1 VTLLNIDWLNID
13 QCGLVSLR
21 LITSLIKNCGI
32 KVVKNMYKKSLLAM
46 ALTSAAFSNVAMAAP
61 TADIYGFVDIG
72 LEQFNEAG
80 LSNGTDVFP
89 GGDAPNGNSDAQE
102 FTLTNNVQSRIGIKG
117 EEAIEGGW
125 KGTYKMEFRANVLE
139 SGGNALRTRLGWMGL
154 EKGDHSFKIGTQW
167 SAFMQYSGWNTAR
180 GESQGLTSY
189 FYITDEL
196 KGSMAYG
203 FRNSSVISYTYG
215 NGGWGAASPVTAT
228 VALHVGDDSRT
239 TAVNGTD
246 ELTNDAGITGISV
259 AGATSF
265 GDLTL
270 NAVYV
275 KNIVAES
282 EAAQANIAAAELLAD
297 ADKLAAAKDLVT
309 EPAIYGAGAKLQ
321 ATKDLE
327 FGFAYRGA
335 DRDAEENSYTYTTSV
350 STQYQFN
357 EKTNIHLGMG
367 QGEDDDSAARQLK
380 SNFYGQVWYQVTDS
394 RSVRFE
400 FDHAD
405 YGNDG
410 EVLATL
416 VSMRQ
421 TF

>member
-1 VTLLNIDWLNID
+1 MNI
-13 QCGLVSLR
+13 
-21 LITSLIKNCGI
+21 
-32 KVVKNMYKKSLLAM
+32 KSLLAM
-46 ALTSAAFSNVAMAAP
+46 ALTSAAFSNAVMAAP

-72 LEQFNEAG
+72 LEHFNESD
-80 LSNGTDVFP
+80 LTNKSDVYP
-89 GGDAPNGNSDAQE
+89 GGEAPNGNSDAQE

-117 EEAIEGGW
+117 EETIEDGW
-125 KGTYKMEFRANVLE
+125 KGTYQMEFQANVLE
-139 SGGNALRTRLGWMGL
+139 SGGEALKTRLGWLGL

-180 GESQGLTSY
+180 GESQGLASY
-189 FYITDEL
+189 FYVADEL

-203 FRNSSVISYTYG
+203 FRNSSMINYTYG
-215 NGGWGAASPVTAT
+215 SGGWGTASPVTAT
-228 VALHVGDDSRT
+228 VALHVGDDART
-239 TAVNGTD
+239 TNVNGAD
-246 ELTNDAGITGISV
+246 ELVNDGGITGISI
-259 AGATSF
+259 AGAATF
-265 GDLTL
+265 GSLTL

-275 KNIVAES
+275 KNLVAES
-282 EAAQANIAAAELLAD
+282 EAAKANLAAAKLSAD
-297 ADKLAAAKDLVT
+297 ADTISVAKDLVT
-309 EPAIYGAGAKLQ
+309 EPSIFGAGAKLQ

-357 EKTNIHLGMG
+357 EKTNIHLGIG
-367 QGEDDDSAARQLK
+367 QGEDDDSSARQLK
-380 SNFYGQVWYQVTDS
+380 VNLYGQVWYQVTDS

-421 TF
+421 SF

>member
-1 VTLLNIDWLNID
+1 
-13 QCGLVSLR
+13 
-21 LITSLIKNCGI
+21 
-32 KVVKNMYKKSLLAM
+32 MYKKSLLAM
-46 ALTSAAFSNVAMAAP
+46 ALTGVSLSNMTMAAP

-72 LEQFNEAG
+72 LEHFNNSGLVNGADVYAG
-80 LSNGTDVFP
+80 GE
-89 GGDAPNGNSDAQE
+89 APNGNSDAQE
-102 FTLTNNVQSRIGIKG
+102 FALTNNVQSRIGIKG
-117 EEAIEGGW
+117 EEAVEGGW
-125 KGTYKMEFRANVLE
+125 KGTYRMEFQANVLE
-139 SGGNALRTRLGWMGL
+139 SGGEALKTRLGWLGL

-167 SAFMQYSGWNTAR
+167 STFMQYSGWNTAR
-180 GESQGLTSY
+180 GESQGLASY
-189 FYITDEL
+189 FYVTDEL

-203 FRNSSVISYTYG
+203 FRNSSVINYTYG
-215 NGGWGAASPVTAT
+215 NGGWGSASPVTAT
-228 VALHVGDDSRT
+228 IALHVGDDSRT
-239 TAVNGTD
+239 TDVNGDD

-259 AGATSF
+259 AGATTL

-275 KNIVAES
+275 KNLVAES
-282 EAAQANIAAAELLAD
+282 EAAKANLAAAELSAD
-297 ADKLAAAKDLVT
+297 AGKIAAAKDLVT
-309 EPAIYGAGAKLQ
+309 EPAIFGAGAKLQ
-321 ATKDLE
+321 ATKELE

-335 DRDAEENSYTYTTSV
+335 DRDAEENSYTYTTSL

-357 EKTNIHLGMG
+357 EKTNIHLGFG
-367 QGEDDDSAARQLK
+367 QGEDDDSSARQLK
-380 SNFYGQVWYQVTDS
+380 ANFYGQVWYQVTDS

-421 TF
+421 SF

>member
-1 VTLLNIDWLNID
+1 
-13 QCGLVSLR
+13 
-21 LITSLIKNCGI
+21 
-32 KVVKNMYKKSLLAM
+32 MKKKLLLAM
-46 ALTSAAFSNVAMAAP
+46 TLIAATFTHVAMAAA

-72 LEQFNEAG
+72 LEQFNESG
-80 LSNGTDVFP
+80 LTNGTDVYP
-89 GGDAPNGNSDAQE
+89 GGEAPNGNSDAQE
-102 FTLTNNVQSRIGIKG
+102 FALTNNVQSRIGIKG

-125 KGTYKMEFRANVLE
+125 KGTYRMEFQANVLE
-139 SGGNALRTRLGWMGL
+139 SGGEALKTRLGWLGL

-180 GESQGLTSY
+180 GESQGLASY
-189 FYITDEL
+189 FYVTDEL

-215 NGGWGAASPVTAT
+215 NGGWGTASPVSAT
-228 VALHVGDDSRT
+228 VALHVGDDARST
-239 TAVNGTD
+239 DVNGAD

-259 AGATSF
+259 AGATTL
-265 GDLTL
+265 GDITL

-275 KNIVAES
+275 KNLVAES
-282 EAAQANIAAAELLAD
+282 EAAKANLAAAKLSAD
-297 ADKLAAAKDLVT
+297 ADQIAAAKDLVS
-309 EPAIYGAGAKLQ
+309 EPAIFGAGAKLQ

-335 DRDAEENSYTYTTSV
+335 DRDSKENSYTYTTSL
-350 STQYQFN
+350 STQYQID
-357 EKTNIHLGMG
+357 EKTNIHLGLG
-367 QGEDDDSAARQLK
+367 QGEDDDASARQLK
-380 SNFYGQVWYQVTDS
+380 ANIYGQVWYQVTES

-405 YGNDG
+405 YGDDG

-416 VSMRQ
+416 ISMRQ
-421 TF
+421 SF

>member
-1 VTLLNIDWLNID
+1 MN
-13 QCGLVSLR
+13 
-21 LITSLIKNCGI
+21 
-32 KVVKNMYKKSLLAM
+32 KKSLLAL
-46 ALTSAAFSNVAMAAP
+46 AIAGIAGSQAASATPS
-61 TADIYGFVDIG
+61 ADIYGFVDIG
-72 LEQFNEAG
+72 LEHYNESG

-102 FTLTNNVQSRIGIKG
+102 FALTNNVQSRIGIKG
-117 EEAIEGGW
+117 EEAIEDGW
-125 KGTYKMEFRANVLE
+125 KGTYRMEFRANVLE
-139 SGGNALRTRLGWMGL
+139 SGGNALRTRLGWLGL
-154 EKGDHSFKIGTQW
+154 EKGEHSFKIGTQW
-167 SAFMQYSGWNTAR
+167 SPFMQYSAWNTAR
-180 GESQGLTSY
+180 GESQGLASY

-203 FRNSSVISYTYG
+203 FRNSSAISYTYG
-215 NGGWGAASPVTAT
+215 NGGWGTASPVTAT
-228 VALHVGDDSRT
+228 VALHIGDDDRT
-239 TAVNGTD
+239 VTVAGND

-259 AGATSF
+259 AGATTF
-265 GDLTL
+265 GGLTL

-275 KNIVAES
+275 KNLVSES
-282 EAAQANIAAAELLAD
+282 DAAKAN
-297 ADKLAAAKDLVT
+297 LAAAKLAANAAQIAAAKELVT
-309 EPAIYGAGAKLQ
+309 EPAIYGVGAKMQ

-335 DRDAEENSYTYTTSV
+335 DRDTKENNYTYTTSV
-350 STQYQFN
+350 STQYQFD
-357 EKTNIHLGMG
+357 EKTNIHLGVG
-367 QGEDDDSAARQLK
+367 VGEDEDSSARQLK

-405 YGNDG
+405 YGDDG

-421 TF
+421 AF

>member
-1 VTLLNIDWLNID
+1 
-13 QCGLVSLR
+13 
-21 LITSLIKNCGI
+21 
-32 KVVKNMYKKSLLAM
+32 MYKKSLLAM
-46 ALTSAAFSNVAMAAP
+46 ALTGVALSNVSIAAP
-61 TADIYGFVDIG
+61 TADVYGFVDIG
-72 LEQFNEAG
+72 LEHFNESD
-80 LSNGTDVFP
+80 LSNGTDVYP
-89 GGDAPNGNSDAQE
+89 GGEAPNGNSDAQE

-117 EEAIEGGW
+117 EEAIEDGW
-125 KGTYKMEFRANVLE
+125 KGTYRMEFQANVLE
-139 SGGNALRTRLGWMGL
+139 SGGEALKTRLGWLGL

-167 SAFMQYSGWNTAR
+167 STFMQYSGWNTAR
-180 GESQGLTSY
+180 GESQGLGSY
-189 FYITDEL
+189 FYVTDEL

-215 NGGWGAASPVTAT
+215 NGGWGSASPVTAT

-239 TAVNGTD
+239 TDVNGTD

-259 AGATSF
+259 AGATTF

-275 KNIVAES
+275 KNLVAES
-282 EAAQANIAAAELLAD
+282 EAAKANLAAAQLSAD
-297 ADKLAAAKDLVT
+297 ATKIAAAKDLTT
-309 EPAIYGAGAKLQ
+309 EPAIFGVGAKLQ

-335 DRDAEENSYTYTTSV
+335 DRDAEENSYTYTTSF

-357 EKTNIHLGMG
+357 EKTNIHLGLG
-367 QGEDDDSAARQLK
+367 QGEDDDSSARQLK
-380 SNFYGQVWYQVTDS
+380 ANFYGQVWYQVTDS

-421 TF
+421 SF

>member
-1 VTLLNIDWLNID
+1 
-13 QCGLVSLR
+13 
-21 LITSLIKNCGI
+21 
-32 KVVKNMYKKSLLAM
+32 MYKKSLLAM
-46 ALTSAAFSNVAMAAP
+46 ALTSAAFSNVATAAP

-72 LEQFNEAG
+72 LEHFNESD
-80 LSNGTDVFP
+80 LLNGTDVYP
-89 GGDAPNGNSDAQE
+89 GGEAPNGNSDAQE

-117 EEAIEGGW
+117 EESIEDGW
-125 KGTYKMEFRANVLE
+125 KGTYRMEFQANVLE
-139 SGGNALRTRLGWMGL
+139 SGGEALKTRLGWLGL

-180 GESQGLTSY
+180 GESQGLASY
-189 FYITDEL
+189 FYVTDEL

-215 NGGWGAASPVTAT
+215 NGGWGTASPVTAT
-228 VALHVGDDSRT
+228 VALHVGDDSRY
-239 TAVNGTD
+239 VQVGD
-246 ELTNDAGITGISV
+246 DKELTNDAGITGVSI
-259 AGATSF
+259 AGATTF

-275 KNIVAES
+275 KNLVAES
-282 EAAQANIAAAELLAD
+282 DVAKANIAAAKLSAD
-297 ADKLAAAKDLVT
+297 IDKITAAKDLVT
-309 EPAIYGAGAKLQ
+309 EPSIFGAGAKLQ

-357 EKTNIHLGMG
+357 EKTNIHLGIG
-367 QGEDDDSAARQLK
+367 QGEDDDSSARQLK
-380 SNFYGQVWYQVTDS
+380 ANVYGQVWYQVTDS
-394 RSVRFE
+394 RSIRFE

-421 TF
+421 SF